1 MDITPIVNAIIALI
15 AAIISVVVVPQ
26 LKKYLDAK
34 LSKEQQEQ
42 LEKAI
47 QIAVQAAEQI
57 YKNKPQSGTSKKE
70 YVLKLLADKGWKVNT
85 EEINALVE
93 AKVNELFGKND

>member
-42 LEKAI
+42 L
-47 QIAVQAAEQI
+47 QDQDF
-57 YKNKPQSGTSKKE
+57 
-70 YVLKLLADKGWKVNT
+70 LH
-85 EEINALVE
+85 
-93 AKVNELFGKND
+93 